1 MLYAIGIPGVG
12 EANARVIS
20 AYFHND
26 LQAVL
31 AASPEELAEIEGI
44 GPVLAGA
51 IAESLADPAG
61 RANLEALMRELS
73 AAAPEEDETPKIFE
87 GKTFV
92 ITGKVHRFDNRD
104 ALKEYIIKRG
114 GKAAGS
120 VSARTDYLIN
130 NDVNSNSAKNKKA
143 RQLGIPV
150 LSEEDFLR
158 LAGED

>member
-1 MLYAIGIPGVG
+1 
-12 EANARVIS
+12 
-20 AYFHND
+20 
-26 LQAVL
+26 
-31 AASPEELAEIEGI
+31 
-44 GPVLAGA
+44 
-51 IAESLADPAG
+51 
-61 RANLEALMRELS
+61 MRELS